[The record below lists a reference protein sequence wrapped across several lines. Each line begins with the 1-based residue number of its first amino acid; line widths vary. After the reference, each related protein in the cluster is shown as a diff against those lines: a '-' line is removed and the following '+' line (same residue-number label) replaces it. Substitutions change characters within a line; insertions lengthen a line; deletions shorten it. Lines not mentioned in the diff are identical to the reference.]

1 MARWA
6 RIITSASNAE
16 VTSITAS
23 EMGAVT
29 NDSAVV
35 FHRSSPNEK
44 ILATSSLYFKTTNG
58 GQLYFDNLGLAA
70 TELFISGVADGISNN
85 SQPVFYNVDT
95 TALSR
100 TSSLFYN
107 SSTNTLEFL
116 GTFSGSFTG
125 DGSGLTGV
133 VGTMEY
139 PLVNGAGIV
148 SASATDLDFSYDGT
162 TEVQIQVY
170 TASNGGLTF
179 EGGGLRLTES
189 LAGDGLAWQQ
199 QYSQLVVG
207 QGPGI
212 TVTAG
217 GIRLANGVA
226 GDGLSYTGGTLDVKI
241 NASGGLYLPSDR
253 LALSSSL
260 AGEGLR
266 WANNYWKL
274 EVDPDYVV
282 TSSNVISFRTGS
294 NNLTLTATNA
304 TPISDGY
311 TANLIDEPTF
321 TYDVSDNLVGNF
333 TINGNFTLTGTTTI
347 FSGSQINF
355 GGKVQ
360 SNHPFLILNS
370 GSSTG
375 DGGFAVQTSTGGGA
389 YLFFDYQA
397 NRWGVSKD
405 NFTFPVNSHSVTGS
419 NRAAINTV
427 RVTTDT
433 EATIISSTPVFG
445 HTDDTRVG
453 QVVVK
458 SNQSANESP
467 LFIYA

>member
-1 MARWA
+1 MARWV

-35 FHRSSPNEK
+35 FHRNSPDEK
-44 ILATSSLYFKTTNG
+44 ILSTSSLYFKTGSG

-70 TELFISGVADGISNN
+70 TELFISGVTDGISNN
-85 SQPVFYNVDT
+85 SQPVFYNVDS

-148 SASATDLDFSYDGT
+148 SSSGTDFSYDGT
-162 TEVQIQVY
+162 EEVIVQVY

-207 QGPGI
+207 AGPGI
-212 TVTAG
+212 TVSAG
-217 GIRLANGVA
+217 GIRLSNSVA
-226 GDGLSYTGGTLDVKI
+226 GDGLTYTGGVLDL
-241 NASGGLYLPSDR
+241 NLNPSGGLNFAAGTLV
-253 LALSSSL
+253 LTSSL
-260 AGEGLR
+260 AGDGLQ
-266 WANNYWKL
+266 WNGNYWKL
-274 EVDPDYVV
+274 EIDPDYAV
-282 TSSNVISFRTGS
+282 TSSNTIQFKTGS

-304 TPISDGY
+304 TSIAGGY
-311 TANLIDEPTF
+311 EANLIDEPAF
-321 TYDVSDNLVGNF
+321 TYDVSNNLTGDF
-333 TINGNFTLTGTTTI
+333 TLNGDFTLTGTNTV
-347 FSGSQINF
+347 FSGSLIEF
-355 GGKVQ
+355 EGKVQ
-360 SNHPFLILNS
+360 SKHPFLILNS

-405 NFTFPVNSHSVTGS
+405 NFTFPVSSHSVTGS

-433 EATIISSTPVFG
+433 EASIVASTPVFG
-445 HTDDTRVG
+445 HTDDTRMG

-458 SNQSANESP
+458 SNQSSGESP